1 MWFCQL
7 WIRFRPH
14 QERRE
19 LSSQRS
25 RNFPQMDLD
34 WIFTLTPRESELP
47 SMRNLLIVCS
57 KSTTLCVSLRSHCT
71 FSALSCLKDWS
82 NISGVMEVLRSW
94 PTVKQSVAYWYKY
107 LSNQPMEKGQSQL
120 LPLTHYRWIMQAGL
134 ESGLQRLGYWT
145 PDMVEFS
152 VNFGEWPYMLHAI
165 HHATSCCRNIPQHTL
180 MHWNHH
186 VHEKACHC
194 QQLVL
199 VQVLAVKARN
209 GLWRGCPSFE
219 SQWILAK
226 RHEFKAWVKPVLM
239 QRMDSLR
246 ASWSG
251 TYILWGGSLV
261 SLGRHSRAKAVWRK
275 QHLQESYYVTMWW
288 EIWIDT
294 TNAYDFG

>member
-1 MWFCQL
+1 MSW
-7 WIRFRPH
+7 W
-14 QERRE
+14 EAW
-19 LSSQRS
+19 RS
-25 RNFPQMDLD
+25 
-34 WIFTLTPRESELP
+34 
-47 SMRNLLIVCS
+47 LIVFDVVLS
-57 KSTTLCVSLRSHCT
+57 VVNQVSTSSRASRTEQSTLSQ
-71 FSALSCLKDWS
+71 FSTDGPRLNFHSDPTWVWVAKH
-82 NISGVMEVLRSW
+82 VMEVLRSW

-120 LPLTHYRWIMQAGL
+120 LPLTHSRWIMQAGL

-152 VNFGEWPYMLHAI
+152 VNFGEWPYMLYAI
-165 HHATSCCRNIPQHTL
+165 HHATSCYRNIPQHTL

-261 SLGRHSRAKAVWRK
+261 SLGRHSRAKPVWRK

-294 TNAYDFG
+294 TNAW